1 MYMVV
6 HRRETGL
13 DKLGI
18 EHDGVYCIFPFSEL
32 DNKHKGVFKIGI
44 ATGGSFYNRLETS
57 YHTDLPMGFYFI
69 LFLFWKNQPRNGA
82 VVQP

>member
-1 MYMVV
+1 MVL

-32 DNKHKGVFKIGI
+32 DKKHKGIFKIGI
-44 ATGGSFYNRLETS
+44 AI
-57 YHTDLPMGFYFI
+57 TD
-69 LFLFWKNQPRNGA
+69 
-82 VVQP
+82 

>member
-1 MYMVV
+1 MVV

-32 DNKHKGVFKIGI
+32 DNIRHRVLYLIYLNPFL
-44 ATGGSFYNRLETS
+44 YDE
-57 YHTDLPMGFYFI
+57 LPYI
-69 LFLFWKNQPRNGA
+69 ISS
-82 VVQP
+82 